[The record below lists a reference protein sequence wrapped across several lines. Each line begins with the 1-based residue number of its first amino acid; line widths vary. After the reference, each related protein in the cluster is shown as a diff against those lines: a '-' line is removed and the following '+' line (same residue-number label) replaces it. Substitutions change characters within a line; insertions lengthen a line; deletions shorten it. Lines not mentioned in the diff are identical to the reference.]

1 MHAESSQ
8 QGRERL
14 IAIVEVPHHFA
25 DLVTALLRLVG
36 AEHAAMS
43 MARLG
48 ACSLEQ
54 WS

>member
-14 IAIVEVPHHFA
+14 IAIVEVPHQLA

-36 AEHAAMS
+36 AEHVGMS
-43 MARLG
+43 MARQG
-48 ACSLEQ
+48 ACLLK
-54 WS
+54 